1 MNISTIPFIVLVSY
15 IMGEL
20 FKVIVVEVVEAV
32 AIHTEVVVVEATV
45 DVVVDFSLKGEQ
57 QWQKI
62 RIQ

>member
-1 MNISTIPFIVLVSY
+1 MCLLIKLQLQ
-15 IMGEL
+15 EL
-20 FKVIVVEVVEAV
+20 FKVIVVEVEEAV